1 MLRTTSNS
9 CAETTVWYHRVTCQI
24 MGLLSHQVGL
34 QTSFMSLPRS
44 SKFAGTG
51 AHHHNRTAE
60 CAIQTIMS
68 LANTMMLHTAIHW
81 LEQAD
86 PSLWPM
92 AVAHAV
98 YLYNHVP
105 QTGLGICLADL
116 FTCTQWEQCKFHD
129 CHMWGCPVYVLDKH
143 LLDGKKIPHWKSYS
157 KHLIYM
163 GNSPMHASMVPL
175 ILNPDTG
182 ALLSAFHVVF
192 DDWFTTIPL
201 PENHEFSPNLW
212 KNCLANHAI
221 HMYLMMMMRK
231 TTQSSLAKLSMS
243 TIWLPR
249 TELGLYKRI
258 LHLLPLFPCFCL
270 WRLCLQTPIH
280 LCLLTVWVQYLHLCL
295 MTVTWMCLIL
305 FCRVPVT

>member
-1 MLRTTSNS
+1 
-9 CAETTVWYHRVTCQI
+9 
-24 MGLLSHQVGL
+24 
-34 QTSFMSLPRS
+34 
-44 SKFAGTG
+44 
-51 AHHHNRTAE
+51 
-60 CAIQTIMS
+60 
-68 LANTMMLHTAIHW
+68 
-81 LEQAD
+81 
-86 PSLWPM
+86 M

-201 PENHEFSPNLW
+201 PESHEFSPDLW
-212 KNCLANHAI
+212 EKLFGKSCYQYI
-221 HMYLMMMMRK
+221 FDDDDDDDDDEEDYPI
-231 TTQSSLAKLSMS
+231 KLSEPFNVDDLATQDRVGAVQENFVPASPLPMLLPVASLPLDSDSSQSDCVGSVPSPMS
-243 TIWLPR
+243 DDDSNLDVSHSLSQSPGHPMPVQWSLD
-249 TELGLYKRI
+249 TELGVVWRKDMS
-258 LHLLPLFPCFCL
+258 LL
-270 WRLCLQTPIH
+270 
-280 LCLLTVWVQYLHLCL
+280 
-295 MTVTWMCLIL
+295 
-305 FCRVPVT
+305 